1 MKKIVLNFK
10 IDNIEINKILINPE
24 PSLFDADKYEH
35 RLDVEHLFNLEENI
49 IMINVAA
56 TVFSRRKELL
66 AEVSINIFYVV
77 ENIKNFENKKEKKM
91 EFPEDFSV
99 ALNSVSI
106 STLRGIMFS
115 QFRGTYLHNAFLP
128 IVNPKSLEL
137 AE

>member
-24 PSLFDADKYEH
+24 PSLFDADKYEY
-35 RLDVEHLFNLEENI
+35 RLDVEHLFNVQENI
-49 IMINVAA
+49 VMINVAA
-56 TVFSRRKELL
+56 MVFSKRKELL
-66 AEVSINIFYVV
+66 AEVSINIFYLV

-115 QFRGTYLHNAFLP
+115 QFRGTYLHNAILP